1 MPLES
6 SNYISELNPAWPLG
20 TDGVNTSDDHHRN
33 TKKATQQSFPNIAG
47 PVTADQDDLNL
58 LAGAAAD
65 GSGLNPTGTVIMFY
79 GAAAPDGYLLCDG
92 AAIDL
97 QYADLI
103 ALVGANTPALQGQ
116 FIRGTSPDAVV
127 DPDGPR
133 VAGDAQADEFAS
145 HSHTLDAATDFQGVG
160 TRGGRTASANQGFI
174 NPISAEG
181 GAETRPVNVA
191 LTYCIK
197 W

>member
-1 MPLES
+1 MPLED

-33 TKKATQQSFPNIAG
+33 TKKALQQSFPNIAG
-47 PVTADQDDLNL
+47 PVTANQDDLNL
-58 LAGAAAD
+58 LAGAAAA
-65 GSGLNPTGTVIMFY
+65 GSGLNATGTVIMFY

-103 ALVGANTPALQGQ
+103 ALVGANTPALQGR
-116 FIRGTSPDAVV
+116 FIRGSSPDAAV

-133 VAGDAQADEFAS
+133 VAGSGQADEFAS
-145 HSHTLDAATDFQGVG
+145 HIHTLDSATDFSGG
-160 TRGGRTASANQGFI
+160 GARGGRTSAANQGFI
-174 NPISAEG
+174 TPIQATG